1 MISDNEKCAPIP
13 PSPLNMLDKL
23 SKLNV
28 ANALS
33 FQEKMV
39 EIEEKKI
46 DIQDRKVDIDI
57 KRDQWSLCG
66 SQSSGALIRYVGQLG
81 TCLLVL
87 SFCFVQLVREPAENR
102 EVYLSIITGIIG
114 YLLPNPSLPHD
125 YSNNH

>member
-1 MISDNEKCAPIP
+1 MTMPT
-13 PSPLNMLDKL
+13 DKM
-23 SKLNV
+23 
-28 ANALS
+28 ADMFIATHPMAI
-33 FQEKMV
+33 QEKMV
-39 EIEEKKI
+39 EIEEKKVE
-46 DIQDRKVDIDI
+46 IQDRRADIDI

-87 SFCFVQLVREPAENR
+87 AFCFVQLIREPEESR

-125 YSNNH
+125 NNSG